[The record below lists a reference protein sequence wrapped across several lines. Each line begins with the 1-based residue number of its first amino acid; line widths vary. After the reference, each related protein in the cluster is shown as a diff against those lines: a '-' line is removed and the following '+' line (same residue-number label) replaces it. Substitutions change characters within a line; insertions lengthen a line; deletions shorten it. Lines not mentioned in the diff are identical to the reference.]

1 LGAVLGL
8 FAVGGGILGGL
19 VGYTALTLPDLSKL
33 GQTTGTIT
41 ILDRNGQQ
49 IAQVGHNQQPR
60 DVVTLAQVAPIM
72 QKAILAAEDRNFYNE
87 GAVNFGSIVRALV
100 TDIVARSAA
109 EGASTITQQLAK
121 QAFFGA
127 GAQKTPLRK
136 VQEALLAQEIDANY
150 TKDQILEK
158 YLNVIY
164 FGENAYGIQDASERY
179 FGVPASQLTL
189 PQAALLAGLP
199 QAPSYYDPFSNP
211 APTWVRMH
219 YVLGGMVTTGAAT
232 QAQVDAIDPLVG
244 GGDGTNPTP
253 QQLANQ
259 KAILAMLQNG
269 KPVTATDL
277 APHFVQYVIDQLN
290 QQFANDP
297 SFLNGN
303 LTVTTTLDLGIQAN
317 AQKYVSAGV
326 AKLTR
331 SGANN
336 GALMMIDANT
346 GNILAMVGSA
356 DFNNA
361 SIAGQYNVTTGER
374 RPGSSFKP
382 YVYETG
388 FINGSLK
395 PDTILNDTPAES
407 AQLGGVKDYDRSYLG
422 NITAAKS
429 LVESRNISTEQAM
442 EMSGVDNVIN
452 FATSLGITTTLAANA
467 STAIGTSAVRMI
479 DQVSAY
485 AAFANGG
492 HKVTARAIVKVVS
505 DDGSVLFD
513 EPSPPDEGTFM
524 TPEQAATMTNILRT
538 YQHRWG
544 EAFKYDTA
552 GKSGTTDNFV
562 DAWYMDF
569 TPDWVV
575 ATWAGHTSETDP
587 AETGMSPG
595 VYGTDEGKAI
605 AVPFVNSLP
614 KPSAWP
620 TVSGIL
626 SDCSGDKIGSTSDC
640 PTPTPTPTPIPTET
654 PTPSETP
661 SPSGTPCPT
670 LVVTPSPSLLPT
682 PC

>member
-1 LGAVLGL
+1 VLGL
-8 FAVGGGILGGL
+8 FAVGGGVLGGL

-33 GQTTGTIT
+33 GETTGTIT

-60 DVVTLAQVAPIM
+60 DEVTLAQISPIM

-100 TDIVARSAA
+100 TDIVDRSAV

-127 GAQKTPLRK
+127 TAQKTPLRK
-136 VQEALLAQEIDANY
+136 VQEALLAQEIDENY

-164 FGENAYGIQDASERY
+164 FGENAYGIQDAAERY

-199 QAPSYYDPFSNP
+199 EAPSYYDPFSNP
-211 APTWVRMH
+211 APTWARMH
-219 YVLGGMVTTGAAT
+219 YVLDGMVSTGAAT
-232 QAQVDAIDPLVG
+232 QAQVDAVDPLVG
-244 GGDGTNPTP
+244 GGDGSNPTP

-259 KAILAMLQNG
+259 KALLAMLQNG
-269 KPVTATDL
+269 KPVTSTDL
-277 APHFVQYVIDQLN
+277 APHFVQYVEDQLN

-317 AQKYVSAGV
+317 AQKYVTAGV
-326 AKLTR
+326 AKLKS

-336 GALMMIDANT
+336 AALLMIDPNT

-356 DFNNA
+356 DFNDD

-374 RPGSSFKP
+374 QPGSSFKP

-388 FINGSLK
+388 FINGSIT
-395 PDTILNDTPAES
+395 PDTILDDTPAES
-407 AQLGGVKDYDRSYLG
+407 AQLGGVKDWDRSYLG
-422 NITAAKS
+422 PITAAKS

-442 EMSGVDNVIN
+442 GEIGVNNVIN
-452 FATSLGITTTLAANA
+452 FAQSLGITTPLAPNV

-492 HKVTARAIVKVVS
+492 QKVTARAITKVVS
-505 DDGSVLFD
+505 DDGTVLFD
-513 EPSPPDEGTFM
+513 EPTPPSEGTVM
-524 TPEQAATMTNILRT
+524 TPQQAATMTNLLRQ
-538 YQHRWG
+538 YQHVWD
-544 EAFKYDTA
+544 ENFKYDTA
-552 GKSGTTDNFV
+552 SKSGTTDNFV
-562 DAWYMDF
+562 DAWYMDM
-569 TPDWVV
+569 TPSWVV
-575 ATWAGHTSETDP
+575 ATWAGHTSESDP
-587 AETGMSPG
+587 AEVGMSPG
-595 VYGTDEGKAI
+595 VYGTSEGMAI
-605 AVPFVNSLP
+605 AVPFVNSLS
-614 KPSAWP
+614 KPVPWP
-620 TVSGIL
+620 SVPGIL
-626 SDCSGDKIGSTSDC
+626 EDCHSGDRIGSTDAC
-640 PTPTPTPTPIPTET
+640 PTPTPTPTPVPTQVPIQTEIAT
-654 PTPSETP
+654 PT
-661 SPSGTPCPT
+661 GTPCPPLT
-670 LVVTPSPSLLPT
+670 PLATPSPAVLPT
-682 PC
+682 C